1 MIGRLFSAPGE
12 PGEIAWGV
20 FAFVNLLLFD
30 VSILLQRKAFMVGG
44 AVGIIVY
51 LGHLGFETFEDVLLF
66 PFALTFVGL
75 AIMGAAVLYRKNEE
89 MLEQLVMDTLPEGF
103 KAWLPSSR

>member
-1 MIGRLFSAPGE
+1 MCIR
-12 PGEIAWGV
+12 
-20 FAFVNLLLFD
+20 D
-30 VSILLQRKAFMVGG
+30 R
-44 AVGIIVY
+44 
-51 LGHLGFETFEDVLLF
+51 F

-89 MLEQLVMDTLPEGF
+89 KLEQLVMNVLPEGF

>member
-1 MIGRLFSAPGE
+1 
-12 PGEIAWGV
+12 
-20 FAFVNLLLFD
+20 
-30 VSILLQRKAFMVGG
+30 MVGG
-44 AVGIIVY
+44 AVGIMAY

-89 MLEQLVMDTLPEGF
+89 KLEQLVMGALPERF
-103 KAWLPSSR
+103 RAWLPTSR